1 MVGWGGVEGW
11 CGVGLA
17 GEEAFQPEGAWP
29 RGCGGGQGTRGAP
42 RSPCVG
48 HRGAEPGSSVA
59 MGAADDT
66 SGIPVVLLGR
76 HVPHAWEGT
85 PRDKLYP
92 EEGTLGMRKGM
103 QRPRVRASPDR
114 KSTRLNSSHRIA
126 SRMPS
131 SA

>member
-59 MGAADDT
+59 MGAGGVGGEQIRWVSKAEVG
-66 SGIPVVLLGR
+66 SVCFLQLLPG
-76 HVPHAWEGT
+76 
-85 PRDKLYP
+85 D
-92 EEGTLGMRKGM
+92 
-103 QRPRVRASPDR
+103 S
-114 KSTRLNSSHRIA
+114 
-126 SRMPS
+126 
-131 SA
+131 